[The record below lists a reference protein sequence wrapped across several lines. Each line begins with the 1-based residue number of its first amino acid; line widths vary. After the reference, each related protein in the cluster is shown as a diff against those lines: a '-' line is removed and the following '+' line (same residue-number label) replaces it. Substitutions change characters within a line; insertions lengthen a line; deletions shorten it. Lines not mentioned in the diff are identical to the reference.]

1 MHAIGKAPT
10 APRPTNAIEQERWR
24 WAALREALELDGRLN
39 SPSSRS
45 IFKFA
50 YRAWRA
56 VYLNERPRLYVIG
69 GRNAR
74 CAAFLN
80 NQPADRDD

>member
-1 MHAIGKAPT
+1 MRVLEQTPPT
-10 APRPTNAIEQERWR
+10 SQNDPAAEAERWT
-24 WAALREALELDGRLN
+24 ALREALELDGRLN
-39 SPSSRS
+39 TPSSRS

-69 GRNAR
+69 GRSAR